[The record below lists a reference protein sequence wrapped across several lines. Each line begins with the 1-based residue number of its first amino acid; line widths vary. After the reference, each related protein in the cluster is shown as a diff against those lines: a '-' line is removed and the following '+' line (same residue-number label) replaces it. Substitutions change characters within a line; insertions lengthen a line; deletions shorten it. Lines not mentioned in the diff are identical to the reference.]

1 MTVPRARAAPTTPG
15 RGGEEEALEAAAAL
29 PELFKTREPGQ
40 LGWRRRIP
48 APSVA
53 ACPAGSPAARSR
65 DAPMRPPTM
74 SGHFLLAPIPES
86 SSDYLLPKDIKLAVL
101 GAGRVGKSGEWGKGA
116 RRPTTAGV
124 PPPPRRDAGRPP
136 PVFSGSLLLSSG
148 PGWRLL
154 RVAPVSSVTFRGE
167 ATLSRGPGG
176 TRAVPVRATT
186 LTYFFS

>member
-1 MTVPRARAAPTTPG
+1 
-15 RGGEEEALEAAAAL
+15 
-29 PELFKTREPGQ
+29 
-40 LGWRRRIP
+40 
-48 APSVA
+48 
-53 ACPAGSPAARSR
+53 
-65 DAPMRPPTM
+65 M

-124 PPPPRRDAGRPP
+124 PPPARRDAGRPP
-136 PVFSGSLLLSSG
+136 PVFSGSPLLSSG

-176 TRAVPVRATT
+176 KRAVPVRATT